1 MRFGELSIRDPCP
14 VTRDASDESRA
25 TSHGEVS
32 VMILIAER
40 INGMFKDVKQAIEQK
55 NKKVIQEL
63 AKKQTEA
70 GATYLDVNVG
80 TAAAD
85 QEGTMQ
91 WLIETIQQSCSTP
104 LCLDSQ
110 KPGVIAAGLKVVNA
124 ENGLILNST
133 PLNKKTDEE
142 ILDRYIEMAGKAGP
156 KASIIALT
164 MDKSGVPQ
172 DVDTRVAIA
181 AEIVSKAMEKGFAAQ
196 RLFIDPIV
204 LPVKVPNAQV
214 QPGNILAAMDQIRFL
229 SDPPP
234 HMTVGLS
241 NISQGATERSLINRV
256 FLAMAMSHGLDS
268 AIADV
273 FDKELMN
280 VVATSDMLMNRQIY
294 SDSFLKV
301 YASAHR

>member
-1 MRFGELSIRDPCP
+1 
-14 VTRDASDESRA
+14 
-25 TSHGEVS
+25 
-32 VMILIAER
+32 MILIAER
-40 INGMFKDVKQAIEQK
+40 LNGMFTDVKQAIADK
-55 NKKVIQEL
+55 DKKVIQGL

-91 WLIETIQQSCSTP
+91 WLVETIQETCSTP

-124 ENGLILNST
+124 DNGLILNST

-142 ILDRYIEMAGKAGP
+142 IFDKYIVMAEQAGP
-156 KASIIALT
+156 KTSIIALT
-164 MDKSGVPQ
+164 MDKNGVPQ
-172 DVDTRVAIA
+172 DIDSRVAIA
-181 AEIVSKAMEKGFAAQ
+181 AEIVSKAMEKGFDTQ
-196 RLFIDPIV
+196 RLFIDPII

-214 QPGNILAAMDQIRFL
+214 QPGNILTAMDQIRYL
-229 SDPPP
+229 ADPPP

-241 NISQGATERSLINRV
+241 NLSQGATERSLINRV
-256 FLAMAMSHGLDS
+256 FLAMAMSRGLDS

-273 FDKELMN
+273 FDKDLMN
-280 VVATSDMLMNRQIY
+280 VVATAEMLMNKQIY

-301 YASAHR
+301 YASGNE

>member
-1 MRFGELSIRDPCP
+1 
-14 VTRDASDESRA
+14 
-25 TSHGEVS
+25 
-32 VMILIAER
+32 MILIAER
-40 INGMFKDVKQAIEQK
+40 INGMFADVKRAIANK
-55 NKKVIQEL
+55 DKKVIQEL

-70 GATYLDVNVG
+70 GAKYLDVNVG

-91 WLIETIQQSCSTP
+91 WLVETIQQTCSTP

-124 ENGLILNST
+124 ENGVILNST
-133 PLNKKTDEE
+133 PLNRKTDEE
-142 ILDRYIEMAGKAGP
+142 ILDKYIEMANQAGP

-164 MDKSGVPQ
+164 MDKNGVPQ
-172 DVDTRVAIA
+172 DIDTRVAIA
-181 AEIVSKAMEKGFAAQ
+181 ADIVSKAMEKGFDAQ

-229 SDPPP
+229 SDPAP

-241 NISQGATERSLINRV
+241 NMSQGASERSLINRV

-273 FDKELMN
+273 FDEALTS
-280 VVATSDMLMNRQIY
+280 VVAASDMLMNKQIY

-301 YASAHR
+301 YRSVNK